1 MQWEEIREKAEEFRK
16 KFVHPSDKIPIP
28 IEEILEFD
36 LNITLW
42 PVDGL
47 LEKIDIDGFLSN
59 DLKTLFVD
67 KRIYMDSRYYRRLR
81 FTYAH
86 EIGHLV
92 IHEEEIKSAV

>member
-1 MQWEEIREKAEEFRK
+1 MSTIKPRRMQWEEIREKAEEFRK
-16 KFVHPSDKIPIP
+16 KIVHPGDKTPIP

-36 LNITLW
+36 LNITPW

-67 KRIYMDSRYYRRLR
+67 KRIYMDFPILSKIA
-81 FTYAH
+81 F
-86 EIGHLV
+86 HLCPRNRP
-92 IHEEEIKSAV
+92 SGNS